1 MADAGW
7 THPNWEGIQRAKQRG
22 VTVGFIIYDLLPLDY
37 PQFFPAKISAAF
49 SNWFEQVS
57 KHADFLECISQT
69 VHGKVV
75 QRLFQHA
82 STAELAYRTGWFSLG
97 CELKESRS
105 SDTNISPELLDL
117 FSDKQEQSPWLMVGT
132 LEPRK
137 NHSFVIDSFERL
149 WRGGWSE
156 KLLLLGRVG
165 WNCDKLI
172 RRIRSHPEF
181 GKRLYMSNHS
191 NDSEVE
197 YAYRKSKGVITSSW
211 DEGYGLPIV
220 EGLHY
225 NGTVIASDIPVHRE
239 VGLDRVHYFPLKDPN
254 SLVEILA
261 DGQVYERAVRQ
272 ARREMPSSALTT
284 WADSYRSLITSI
296 DALVPNPQAPGMAA

>member
-7 THPNWEGIQRAKQRG
+7 LYPNWDGIQRAKQQG

-49 SNWFEQVS
+49 RNWFERVS
-57 KHADFLECISQT
+57 KYADFLLCISQT
-69 VHGKVV
+69 VRGNVV
-75 QRLFQHA
+75 QRLSQHA
-82 STAELAYRTGWFSLG
+82 STIELAYRTGWFSLG

-105 SDTNISPELLDL
+105 FNTNISPELLAL
-117 FSDKQEQSPWLMVGT
+117 FSNKQDQSPWLMVGT

-149 WRGGWSE
+149 WREGCSE

-165 WNCDKLI
+165 WNCDVLV

-197 YAYRKSKGVITSSW
+197 YAYRKSKGIITSSW
-211 DEGYGLPIV
+211 DEGYGLPIA

-225 NGTVIASDIPVHRE
+225 NGNVIASDIPVHRE

-261 DGQVYERAVRQ
+261 DGQVYEQTARQ
-272 ARREMPSSALTT
+272 ARRGLPGFALTT

-296 DALVPNPQAPGMAA
+296 EELIPNPQSPGMAA

>member
-1 MADAGW
+1 
-7 THPNWEGIQRAKQRG
+7 
-22 VTVGFIIYDLLPLDY
+22 
-37 PQFFPAKISAAF
+37 
-49 SNWFEQVS
+49 NWFEQVS
-57 KHADFLECISQT
+57 KYADFLQCISQT
-69 VHGKVV
+69 VRLNVV
-75 QRLFQHA
+75 QRLSQHA
-82 STAELAYRTGWFSLG
+82 STTELAYRTGWFSLG
-97 CELKESRS
+97 CELKESRCS
-105 SDTNISPELLDL
+105 NTNISPQLLNL
-117 FSDKQEQSPWLMVGT
+117 LSDNQEQSPWLMVGT

-137 NHSFVIDSFERL
+137 NHSFVIDSFEKL
-149 WRGGWSE
+149 WREGYSE

-165 WNCDKLI
+165 WNCDVLI

-197 YAYRKSKGVITSSW
+197 YAYRKSKGIITSSW

-239 VGLDRVHYFPLKDPN
+239 VGLNRVQYFPLKDPN

-261 DGQVYERAVRQ
+261 DSQVYEQAVRQ
-272 ARREMPSSALTT
+272 ARREIPGFALTT

-296 DALVPNPQAPGMAA
+296 ENLISNPQAPGMAA